1 MRIATL
7 EMICVGFRISGR
19 SESGIIRGEVCLCW
33 SQLERRSAQA
43 KASLHQLAPD
53 RSPLFLGVAP
63 YCRRRGVLDL
73 DPLPG
78 AAGAICTL
86 VHA

>member
-1 MRIATL
+1 MRGL
-7 EMICVGFRISGR
+7 SH
-19 SESGIIRGEVCLCW
+19 IRQERKRDIRGGEVCLCW

-43 KASLHQLAPD
+43 KASPHQLAPD

-63 YCRRRGVLDL
+63 YCRRRRVLDL